1 LSNISTLQ
9 HIPSLFFLSTISKEK
24 MKKNLLLLSIIIS
37 FASLL
42 TAQRVEIKLN
52 IAEIEA
58 GLNKISFPDVFFF
71 NSDNAPFLALS
82 VTTGL
87 AANIDREDFSVLFF
101 YETPES
107 AFNMKFLK
115 HDHHASK
122 EGFVS
127 QLFLLPANA
136 SNFSFKV
143 NKNELAAETELTL
156 HFYNPGHTPESTET
170 AELRSL
176 EDCNCPQPDFQDRED
191 WCPTGNC
198 PEITNPVFTDVT
210 HLIVHH
216 SAGVNTSSDWAAVV
230 RGIWD
235 YHVNSNGWDDVGY
248 NWLVDPNGVLYEG
261 RGDDVRGAHFCGNN
275 TNTQG
280 VCMMGTYIDDV
291 PTEEAM
297 TTLKEYLAWKSA
309 KDNIDPTAVSN
320 HVPSAEDIPQV
331 AGHRDGCNTSCP
343 GDMLYASMGQ
353 LRTDIREYQAT
364 VCGHPHSVTDLDLSL
379 QNETT
384 VNLTWIDNSTTE
396 DAYLVQRATGVSGNF
411 STIATLP
418 TDTEVYSDTSP
429 ETGTLYRYQV
439 LSMAGDS
446 TSTCQLEAQ
455 ITTSGTSANENVLTK
470 EEVTILPNPAQNFV
484 RILLNN
490 NYTGQVAFELTDVT
504 GKQTSIFKIT
514 EKGTQQTEVELNLQ
528 DLVTGVY
535 LVRVTAGSHVGTF
548 RLVKQ

>member
-1 LSNISTLQ
+1 MKNI
-9 HIPSLFFLSTISKEK
+9 
-24 MKKNLLLLSIIIS
+24 LLLLSIIVS
-37 FASLL
+37 FASTL

-52 IAEIEA
+52 TAEIEV
-58 GLNKISFPDVFFF
+58 GLNRISFPDASFF

-82 VTTGL
+82 VTTDL
-87 AANIDREDFSVLFF
+87 ATDIDREDFSVMFF
-101 YETPES
+101 YETPEE
-107 AFNMKFLK
+107 AFNMIFLK

-127 QLFLLPANA
+127 QLFFLPADA

-143 NKNELAAETELTL
+143 NKNELPTNSELTL
-156 HFYNPGHTPESTET
+156 HFYNPGHTPERTET

-176 EDCNCPQPDFQDRED
+176 EDCNCPQPEFQDRED

-198 PEITNPVFTDVT
+198 PEIESPVFTDVT

-261 RGDDVRGAHFCGNN
+261 RGDDVRGAHFCGKN

-280 VCMMGTYIDDV
+280 ICMMGTYIDVV
-291 PTEEAM
+291 PTAEAM

-320 HVPSAEDIPQV
+320 HAPSAADIPNV
-331 AGHRDGCNTSCP
+331 AGHRDGCNTTCP
-343 GDMLYASMGQ
+343 GDMLYANMGQ
-353 LRTDIREYQAT
+353 LRTDIRQYQAT
-364 VCGHPHSVTDLDLSL
+364 ICGHPHSVTDLDLSL

-384 VNLTWIDNSTTE
+384 VNLTWVDNSTTE
-396 DAYLVQRATGVSGNF
+396 DAYLVQRATGTNGDF
-411 STIATLP
+411 TTIATLP
-418 TDTEVYSDTSP
+418 TNTEVYSDTSP
-429 ETGTLYRYQV
+429 IAETLYRYQV

-455 ITTSGTSANENVLTK
+455 IMTEGTSANENILTS
-470 EEVTILPNPAQNFV
+470 EEVSILPNPTQDFV
-484 RILLNN
+484 HIFLKND
-490 NYTGQVAFELTDVT
+490 YTGQVNFELTDVT
-504 GKQTSIFKIT
+504 GQQTSILKTI
-514 EKGTQQTEVELNLQ
+514 EKGTQQTEVQLNLQ
-528 DLVTGVY
+528 DFATGVY
-535 LVRVTAGSHVGTF
+535 LVRVTAGNHVGTF

>member
-1 LSNISTLQ
+1 
-9 HIPSLFFLSTISKEK
+9 
-24 MKKNLLLLSIIIS
+24 MKKILLFLAIIIS
-37 FASLL
+37 FSNLL

-52 IAEIEA
+52 TAEIEM
-58 GLNKISFPDVFFF
+58 GLNKINFPNADFF
-71 NSDNAPFLALS
+71 NIDNAPFLALS
-82 VTTGL
+82 VTTDL
-87 AANIDREDFSVLFF
+87 ATNVNREDFSVLFF
-101 YETPES
+101 YETPEKE
-107 AFNMKFLK
+107 FNTKSLK

-127 QLFLLPANA
+127 QLFFLPANA
-136 SNFSFKV
+136 SNFRFEV
-143 NKNELAAETELTL
+143 NKNELETNTELTL
-156 HFYNPGHTPESTET
+156 HFYNPGHTSERIET
-170 AELRSL
+170 AELRAL
-176 EDCNCPQPDFQDRED
+176 EDCNCPQPEFQNRAD
-191 WCPTGNC
+191 WCPTGDC
-198 PEITNPVFTDVT
+198 PEITNPTFTEVT

-216 SAGVNTSSDWAAVV
+216 SAGINTSADWAAVV
-230 RGIWD
+230 RGVWD

-280 VCMMGTYIDDV
+280 ICMLGTYTADA
-291 PTEEAM
+291 PTVEAM

-320 HVPSAEDIPQV
+320 HVPSAADIPHV
-331 AGHRDGCNTSCP
+331 AGHRDGCNTACP
-343 GDMLYASMGQ
+343 GNTLYGMIGQ
-353 LRTDIREYQAT
+353 LRTNIRGYQAT
-364 VCGHPHSVTDLDLSL
+364 VCGHPHSVTDLELSL

-384 VNLTWIDNSTTE
+384 VDLTWVDNSTTE
-396 DAYLVQRATGVSGNF
+396 DAYLVQRATGLNGNF
-411 STIATLP
+411 STIASLP

-429 ETGTLYRYQV
+429 EMMTLYRYQV

-455 ITTSGTSANENVLTK
+455 ITTFGTSANENILTK

-484 RILLNN
+484 RILLKND
-490 NYTGQVAFELTDVT
+490 YTGQVNFELTDVA
-504 GKQTSIFKIT
+504 GKQNSIFKT
-514 EKGTQQTEVELNLQ
+514 TQKATQQTAVELNLQ
-528 DLVTGVY
+528 GLSTGVY

>member
-1 LSNISTLQ
+1 
-9 HIPSLFFLSTISKEK
+9 
-24 MKKNLLLLSIIIS
+24 MKKNLLLLSIIVS
-37 FASLL
+37 FASVL

-52 IAEIEA
+52 TAEIES
-58 GLNKISFPDVFFF
+58 GLNKISFPDASFF
-71 NSDNAPFLALS
+71 NPENAPFLALS
-82 VTTGL
+82 VTADL
-87 AANIDREDFSVLFF
+87 AENTNREDFSVMFF
-101 YETPES
+101 YETS
-107 AFNMKFLK
+107 RNAFNMKFLK
-115 HDHHASK
+115 HDHHATK

-127 QLFLLPANA
+127 QLFFLPADA

-143 NKNELAAETELTL
+143 NKDKLATNTDLTL
-156 HFYNPGHTPESTET
+156 HFYNPGHTPERSET
-170 AELRSL
+170 AELRAL

-191 WCPTGNC
+191 WCPAGNC
-198 PEITNPVFTDVT
+198 PEITNPVFTEVT

-216 SAGVNTSSDWAAVV
+216 SAGVNTSSDWAATV

-235 YHVNSNGWDDVGY
+235 FHVNSNGWDDVGY

-280 VCMMGTYIDDV
+280 ICMLGTYIDDA
-291 PTEEAM
+291 PTTAAM

-320 HVPSAEDIPQV
+320 HVPTGDEVPHV
-331 AGHRDGCNTSCP
+331 AGHQDGCPTTCP

-353 LRTDIREYQAT
+353 LRSDIRQYQANI
-364 VCGHPHSVTDLDLSL
+364 CGHPHSVTDLELSL

-384 VNLTWIDNSTTE
+384 VNLTWVDNSSTE
-396 DAYLVQRATGVSGNF
+396 DAYLVQRATGTNGNF

-429 ETGTLYRYQV
+429 AAETLYRYQV

-455 ITTSGTSANENVLTK
+455 ITTQGTSANENILT
-470 EEVTILPNPAQNFV
+470 ENEVRILPNPAQDFV
-484 RILLNN
+484 RVFLKND
-490 NYTGQVAFELTDVT
+490 YTGQVTFELTDVT
-504 GKQTSIFKIT
+504 GKQTSIFKTT

-528 DLVTGVY
+528 DLATGVY
-535 LVRVTAGSHVGTF
+535 LVRVTAGSDTGTF